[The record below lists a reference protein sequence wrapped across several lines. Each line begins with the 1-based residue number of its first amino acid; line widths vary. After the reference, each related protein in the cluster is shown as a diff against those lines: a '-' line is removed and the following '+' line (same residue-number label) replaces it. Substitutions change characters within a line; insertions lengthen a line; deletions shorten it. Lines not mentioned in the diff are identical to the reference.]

1 MKALSRNQFKEKVNR
16 AVRLVRETVLHQ
28 HAKNEVGVRAGRFV
42 DVAPLGCESCPL
54 LRLLKLA
61 TGLEEAGGLHH
72 LASVNAPLLMGV
84 IEMIRHGGRVQQ
96 FIASRFSASKTELSF
111 CHSILRRIWMLLT
124 AVVQKIF
131 LSEVST
137 SACTA
142 ASCNIARKGAFV
154 VLVTHMLRIS
164 RLGVERLILCLGL
177 ARKLLECL
185 VTVMRTVGV

>member
-1 MKALSRNQFKEKVNR
+1 MQRDLFEK
-16 AVRLVRETVLHQ
+16 TTLHQ
-28 HAKNEVGVRAGRFV
+28 HAKNEVGVRAGRFA

-61 TGLEEAGGLHH
+61 TGLEEAGGLHYI
-72 LASVNAPLLMGV
+72 ASVSEDVSMGV
-84 IEMIRHGGRVQQ
+84 IEMISHGGRVQQ
-96 FIASRFSASKTELSF
+96 LIASRFSASKTELSF
-111 CHSILRRIWMLLT
+111 CHSVIWCIWMLLA

-154 VLVTHMLRIS
+154 MLITHMLRIS
-164 RLGVERLILCLGL
+164 RLGMERLILCLSL
-177 ARKLLECL
+177 VRKLLECL
-185 VTVMRTVGV
+185 VAVMRTVGV

>member
-1 MKALSRNQFKEKVNR
+1 M
-16 AVRLVRETVLHQ
+16 
-28 HAKNEVGVRAGRFV
+28 RAGRFT
-42 DVAPLGCESCPL
+42 DVAPLGCESCPFVVIARL
-54 LRLLKLA
+54 ALVVGLNLRQ
-61 TGLEEAGGLHH
+61 
-72 LASVNAPLLMGV
+72 PLSMGPT
-84 IEMIRHGGRVQQ
+84 EMISHGGRVQQ
-96 FIASRFSASKTELSF
+96 LIASRFSASKTELSF

-142 ASCNIARKGAFV
+142 ASCNITREGAFV
-154 VLVTHMLRIS
+154 MLITHMLRIS
-164 RLGVERLILCLGL
+164 RLGMERLILCLSP